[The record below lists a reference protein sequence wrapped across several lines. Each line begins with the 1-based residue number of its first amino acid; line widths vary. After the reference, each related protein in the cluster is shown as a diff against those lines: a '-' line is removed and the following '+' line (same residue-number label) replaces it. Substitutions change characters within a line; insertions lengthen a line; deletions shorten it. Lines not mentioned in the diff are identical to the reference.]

1 MKSKKNTKNI
11 TTDNSTTVNKIEQKP
26 IGKVVKDDFL
36 DFGDYVAN
44 HRHTVSIKDGCKPSY
59 RRLIYSA
66 FANFPNGSGKLF
78 PSTTVISSVA
88 NYHGHGLTGIEL
100 LNANLVHSG
109 IFEGE
114 GSWGYTQIDGVYNS
128 YAAPRYTHQRVSN
141 TYNEIFKELLPEI
154 PKVESE
160 VGPLECEYLPVC
172 IPIAL
177 YIKSSITGLLIG
189 KRNDYPNFSPWSM
202 YRALKENNP
211 YLLEPN
217 GNLLIDKE
225 HSELDKL
232 WNTGKG
238 KVVYSFKLT
247 QTVDDYGNP
256 GILFEGDTFLFTPN
270 FKKLNK
276 LAEEGKVYME
286 DLTDVDG
293 PKMIVSRVPGA
304 RGISIN
310 EIEDLCRKC
319 CFSNTT
325 YNLNVTDD
333 YSVYRIPLKDWLQ
346 KVYDNFIR
354 LTKLHNQ
361 KKIVK
366 VSFDISVLES
376 LPIISDYIVKVNPK
390 ATDKE
395 ISTNLNIHPDIVKEV
410 LQKPISYIRK
420 NKDNS
425 SRLKSLKNEL
435 KELERF
441 DPEKYAEEIIKKL

>member
-1 MKSKKNTKNI
+1 MAKKNNKINNN
-11 TTDNSTTVNKIEQKP
+11 TDFINRIEQKP

-44 HRHTVSIKDGCKPSY
+44 HRHTVSVKDGCKPSY

-66 FANFPNGSGKLF
+66 YVNFPNSSGKQF
-78 PSTTVISSVA
+78 PSATVISSVA

-100 LNANLVHSG
+100 LNANLVHTG

-128 YAAPRYTHQRVSN
+128 YAAPRYTHQRVSDI
-141 TYNEIFKELLPEI
+141 YNNIFKELLPEI

-177 YIKSSITGLLIG
+177 YMKSSITGLLIG

-202 YRALKENNP
+202 YCAMKENNP

-225 HSELDKL
+225 HSELEKL
-232 WNTGKG
+232 WTQGRG
-238 KVVYSFKLT
+238 KVIYSYKLT
-247 QTVDDYGNP
+247 KTTDDYGNP

-286 DLTDVDG
+286 DLTDVSG

-304 RGISIN
+304 RGISIE

-325 YNLNVTDD
+325 YNLNVTNDF
-333 YSVYRIPLKDWLQ
+333 SVYRIPLKDWLEQ
-346 KVYDNFIR
+346 VYNNFIN
-354 LTKLHNQ
+354 LTKQHNI
-361 KKIVK
+361 KKINK
-366 VSFDISVLES
+366 VSFDIAVLEA
-376 LPIISDYIVKVNPK
+376 LPIITDYIVNKNPK

-395 ISTNLNIHPDIVKEV
+395 ISSVLNINPEIVKEV
-410 LQKPISYIRK
+410 LQKPISYLRK
-420 NKDNS
+420 NKDTS
-425 SRLKSLKNEL
+425 SRLKGLKDEL
-435 KELERF
+435 KELKKF
-441 DPEKYAEEIIKKL
+441 DPIKYTEEIIKKL